1 MCGLI
6 SIISKEKFGIN
17 HTDKTTF
24 LQMLFADTLRGFD
37 GTGIYMVN
45 RHGNLYSAKK
55 SIYAPAFIGNPDV
68 DKLMSDAIR
77 DGQLLVGHNRK
88 ATMGAKTDEN
98 AHPFIED
105 HICLVHNGTLQSHKE
120 LADTQIDSHA
130 ICVALAKT
138 TNPKEVL
145 EKING
150 AFALIWYNAKE
161 KSLYFC
167 RNTERPLAFIETKS
181 KIYIAS
187 EEKMLDWIIDR
198 NISETYKIQEVP
210 TFKLFKFNLDTLKL
224 ENLGKFESKK
234 TKQSY
239 INYPI
244 VTHNY
249 SSFGN
254 NQNKNKKKEKVYPD
268 FSIGDTIAFC
278 PISIQDK
285 EHTILLEGLSWY
297 DENDYVVSYFKK
309 EDLDDVNELLS
320 NDLLCG
326 KITQV
331 KYNTKSN
338 IYTYI
343 IKDVKPDIEAVSKNN
358 VKVSVNL
365 LESTETCCSMCGEV
379 WKQSETL
386 EESKKRVEECEII
399 TDSEDSIINLI
410 CDECV
415 KNWNINY
422 ACC

>member
-1 MCGLI
+1 
-6 SIISKEKFGIN
+6 
-17 HTDKTTF
+17 
-24 LQMLFADTLRGFD
+24 
-37 GTGIYMVN
+37 
-45 RHGNLYSAKK
+45 
-55 SIYAPAFIGNPDV
+55 
-68 DKLMSDAIR
+68 
-77 DGQLLVGHNRK
+77 
-88 ATMGAKTDEN
+88 
-98 AHPFIED
+98 
-105 HICLVHNGTLQSHKE
+105 
-120 LADTQIDSHA
+120 
-130 ICVALAKT
+130 
-138 TNPKEVL
+138 
-145 EKING
+145 
-150 AFALIWYNAKE
+150 
-161 KSLYFC
+161 
-167 RNTERPLAFIETKS
+167 
-181 KIYIAS
+181 
-187 EEKMLDWIIDR
+187 MLDWIVDR

-234 TKQSY
+234 TKQSTT
-239 INYPI
+239 NYPI
-244 VTHNY
+244 VTYNY

-278 PISIQDK
+278 PMSIEDK
-285 EHTILLEGLSWY
+285 EHTLLLKGLSWY

-343 IKDVKPDIEAVSKNN
+343 IKDVKPDVEAVSKNN

-365 LESTETCCSMCGEV
+365 LESAETCCSMCGEV

-386 EESKKRVEECEII
+386 EESKKRIEECEIT
-399 TDSEDSIINLI
+399 TDSEDSITNLI

-415 KNWNINY
+415 KDWNIKY
-422 ACC
+422 AYC